1 MDIININ
8 VSLSKIRIER
18 GEKKNIA
25 ISEGFCYKGSR
36 ITTSANRCILFNIL
50 LNKFYINFLNKTCA
64 DLCCGSGI
72 VGFEFLSLGAK
83 KCVFVDND
91 KNKIRNIITVNNK
104 LNYKID
110 TIYGFLP
117 NVYQLKEPF
126 DLIFFDPPYDNNFC
140 EQTIKNVYD
149 NKILNKNGI
158 LIIETLKEIK
168 ELYGFTLL
176 HKKELKNK
184 ANFIFLTIK

>member
-1 MDIININ
+1 M
-8 VSLSKIRIER
+8 SFSKIRIER
-18 GEKKNIA
+18 GEKKKVVIG
-25 ISEGFCYKGSR
+25 EGFCYQGSR

-50 LNKFYINFLNKTCA
+50 LNRFYINILNKTCA

-91 KNKIRNIITVNNK
+91 KNKIRNIIQANNK
-104 LNYKID
+104 LKYNID

-117 NVYQLKEPF
+117 NIYQLKEQF
-126 DLIFFDPPYDNNFC
+126 DLIFFDPPYNNNFC
-140 EQTIKNVYD
+140 KQTIANIY
-149 NKILNKNGI
+149 NNHLLNKNGI
-158 LIIETLKEIK
+158 LIIETLNEIDD
-168 ELYGFTLL
+168 LYGFTLL